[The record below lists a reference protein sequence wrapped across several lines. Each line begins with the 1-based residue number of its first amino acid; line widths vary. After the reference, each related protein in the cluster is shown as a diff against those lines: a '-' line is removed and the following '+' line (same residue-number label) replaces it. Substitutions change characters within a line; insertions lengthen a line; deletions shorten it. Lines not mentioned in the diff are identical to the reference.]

1 MTHCTNRAGA
11 RLRGKALDSKKNQ
24 EHTDKA
30 RNHTSHSLQNTMKS
44 KISCAIKNGKQ
55 QETKTNQSEN
65 LQATKQR

>member
-1 MTHCTNRAGA
+1 
-11 RLRGKALDSKKNQ
+11 
-24 EHTDKA
+24 
-30 RNHTSHSLQNTMKS
+30 MKS